1 MFNKDFKC
9 IFYIFITIL
18 VSVGQSIILINR
30 VFGNNHFISFFLHL
44 LAWLPPMFLFEQLIN
59 VNSKKRFLVIMFS
72 FYCFFIFITFPDFL
86 IADLSLRAAVKL
98 LGGFLPAVI
107 ISYIYNKERLSVNS

>member
-30 VFGNNHFISFFLHL
+30 LYSNNHFISLFIHL
-44 LAWLPPMFLFEQLIN
+44 LSWLPPMFLFEQLIN
-59 VNSKKRFLVIMFS
+59 VNSKKKFLIILLS
-72 FYCFFIFITFPDFL
+72 FYCFFIFITFPDFI

-98 LGGFLPAVI
+98 LGGFVPAVI
-107 ISYIYNKERLSVNS
+107 ITYVYNKERLSGNS